1 MLAVLNSVNAHNFP
15 IFQPIVMIL
24 VSKCMINRALSDKTY
39 LLLGLLSPFND
50 PKLSKYAKKLSK

>member
-1 MLAVLNSVNAHNFP
+1 MLAVVNSVNAHNFP

-24 VSKCMINRALSDKTY
+24 VSKCMINRALFDKTY

-50 PKLSKYAKKLSK
+50 PNLSNYAKKLSK